1 MRIALDV
8 SPLARNRAGIGTYV
22 AHLLTSLVRL
32 APEHEFFFY
41 TSQPLPA
48 KDHAFFNAQ
57 PHVRIVR
64 CPLVLMGLR
73 ASWDRVDIFH
83 GLNFKLRGWGR
94 YGGVVTIYDLS
105 RDRLPQP
112 SRKLF
117 GQRRSFLR
125 TRRTALRASRV
136 VTISAHSAKDIV
148 ELYGMPRE
156 RIALVS
162 PAVSPEFYPVHDPVI
177 REQARACYGIRREG
191 FVLSGG
197 GAEPRKNIARLVESF
212 GRATRLRETMNL
224 VVVGGMGRGA
234 EPILDAVRRARL
246 EEAVIFPGHVPLED
260 LRVLYSSC
268 TLFAFPSLYEGFGM
282 PVLEAMACGAPVVS
296 STASSLPEVVGA
308 AALLVNPRDPEAWAQ
323 AMTRVVEDAGLRESL
338 KKKGS
343 LRIKAFSW
351 EQSARDLLRVYQEL
365 ESSQGERRG

>member
-64 CPLVLMGLR
+64 CPLMLMGLR
-73 ASWDRVDIFH
+73 ARWDRVDIFH

-125 TRRTALRASRV
+125 TKRTALRASRV

-156 RIALVS
+156 RIALVR
-162 PAVSPEFYPVHDPVI
+162 PAVSPEFYAVHDQAI
-177 REQARACYGIRREG
+177 REQVRARYGIRREG

-197 GAEPRKNIARLVESF
+197 GSEPRKNIVQLVEAF
-212 GRATRLRETMNL
+212 GRATRLREKLNL
-224 VVVGGMGRGA
+224 VVVGGMDRGA
-234 EPILDAVRRARL
+234 EPILEAVRRARL

-268 TLFAFPSLYEGFGM
+268 SLFAFAFLYAGFVL
-282 PVLEAMACGAPVVS
+282 PVLDAIA
-296 STASSLPEVVGA
+296 VGG
-308 AALLVNPRDPEAWAQ
+308 P
-323 AMTRVVEDAGLRESL
+323 G
-338 KKKGS
+338 
-343 LRIKAFSW
+343 
-351 EQSARDLLRVYQEL
+351 
-365 ESSQGERRG
+365 

>member
-8 SPLARNRAGIGTYV
+8 SPLARDRAGIGTYV

-64 CPLVLMGLR
+64 CPLMLMGLR
-73 ASWDRVDIFH
+73 ARWDRVDIFH

-136 VTISAHSAKDIV
+136 VTISAHS
-148 ELYGMPRE
+148 
-156 RIALVS
+156 
-162 PAVSPEFYPVHDPVI
+162 
-177 REQARACYGIRREG
+177 
-191 FVLSGG
+191 
-197 GAEPRKNIARLVESF
+197 RKNIVGLIEAF
-212 GRATRLRETMNL
+212 GRAPRLREKLNL
-224 VVVGGMGRGA
+224 IVVGGMERGA
-234 EPILDAVRRARL
+234 DAILEAVRRARL
-246 EEAVIFPGHVPLED
+246 DEAIIFPGHVPLED
-260 LRVLYSSC
+260 LRVLYSACS
-268 TLFAFPSLYEGFGM
+268 LFVFPSLYEGFGM
-282 PVLEAMACGAPVVS
+282 PV
-296 STASSLPEVVGA
+296 
-308 AALLVNPRDPEAWAQ
+308 
-323 AMTRVVEDAGLRESL
+323 
-338 KKKGS
+338 
-343 LRIKAFSW
+343 
-351 EQSARDLLRVYQEL
+351 
-365 ESSQGERRG
+365 